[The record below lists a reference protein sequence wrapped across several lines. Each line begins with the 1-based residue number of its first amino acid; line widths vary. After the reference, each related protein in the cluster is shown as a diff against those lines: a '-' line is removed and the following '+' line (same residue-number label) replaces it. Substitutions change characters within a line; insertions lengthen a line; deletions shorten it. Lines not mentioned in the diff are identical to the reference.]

1 MSGEGL
7 RIEGRADDDLIEEV
21 HAGLDRLWRSD
32 TGAGVGEEDRTLFTL
47 AVSEIATNIVEHA
60 RAREPISVS
69 VELTVDGDALRATFT
84 DDADPAI
91 IDLRAVS
98 MPGEDAESGR
108 GLALAVATLDSLE
121 HDGGSWGNV
130 WRLARRLRPA

>member
-1 MSGEGL
+1 MSSERVEGT
-7 RIEGRADDDLIEEV
+7 ADDDLIDAV
-21 HAGLDRLWRSD
+21 HSALDRLWDSSP
-32 TGAGVGEEDRTLFTL
+32 AVGEEDRTLFTL

-60 RAREPISVS
+60 RAREPITVA
-69 VELTVDGDALRATFT
+69 VELSIDEEALRAQFR
-84 DDADPAI
+84 DDADPAVI
-91 IDLRAVS
+91 HLQDVS

-130 WRLARRLRPA
+130 WRLARLLRRE